1 MAALTNWVY
10 IAQRK
15 LAPALRGSA
24 LVVTVLIVGNLA
36 IQLYTWLTA
45 GSTSDNWDL
54 TIIACSFTLT
64 GALIYRV
71 RPDNVV
77 GLLFLGMGT
86 VGSVGAFASAGTAF
100 GSVGEQIVFSIWW
113 LAYSPLAIVFLL
125 LPNGRPPSTRW
136 RPWLGLATVGVILPV
151 VGSVVIAI
159 TDPAAMTGSPT
170 TNVIARMGRLINLI
184 GIFAATIALGAGIA
198 SLLFRLRSSAS
209 KDRSMLRWLLLLGIA
224 APISLLFDA
233 LRVPGSW
240 PLGILTVPLVM
251 LFAALRFHLLDLD
264 LVVDRTLVWLGSTVF
279 IVGCFVGL
287 LWLASAAVGTTQP
300 AITGPVVLATV
311 AAAVVISPVRSRI
324 QRGLTRA
331 LYGRRDEPSEAF
343 TLVDEDL
350 SGDDVKAVLDSA
362 VAAVARILALPYVQ
376 ISVLSDVGELVTA
389 GYGRPAGQKET
400 IQLVHRGQP
409 IGFASVTARS
419 QRETLSKKE
428 QRIIEALARTTAV
441 TVRAIELAGSLQVA
455 REGLIHARE
464 DERLRLRRD
473 LHDGVGP
480 ALVGARMQ
488 VFSMQRD
495 LTDNLLKAK
504 LDTLED
510 DLAGCVDEV
519 SRVVESLRPPALDD
533 GLGNAV
539 ASMATRLFKDGPALS
554 LEIERLGH
562 IPAAVEVTA
571 YRIAAEA
578 LSNVVRHAH
587 AEHCW
592 LHLARSGPSIL
603 LEVSDD
609 GVGPFWKSAACGTG
623 VGLPSMHARAEELG
637 GQCVIDARV
646 EGGTTVAV
654 MVPVRTRGG
663 PA

>member
-1 MAALTNWVY
+1 
-10 IAQRK
+10 
-15 LAPALRGSA
+15 
-24 LVVTVLIVGNLA
+24 
-36 IQLYTWLTA
+36 
-45 GSTSDNWDL
+45 
-54 TIIACSFTLT
+54 
-64 GALIYRV
+64 
-71 RPDNVV
+71 
-77 GLLFLGMGT
+77 
-86 VGSVGAFASAGTAF
+86 
-100 GSVGEQIVFSIWW
+100 
-113 LAYSPLAIVFLL
+113 
-125 LPNGRPPSTRW
+125 
-136 RPWLGLATVGVILPV
+136 
-151 VGSVVIAI
+151 
-159 TDPAAMTGSPT
+159 
-170 TNVIARMGRLINLI
+170 
-184 GIFAATIALGAGIA
+184 
-198 SLLFRLRSSAS
+198 
-209 KDRSMLRWLLLLGIA
+209 
-224 APISLLFDA
+224 
-233 LRVPGSW
+233 
-240 PLGILTVPLVM
+240 
-251 LFAALRFHLLDLD
+251 
-264 LVVDRTLVWLGSTVF
+264 
-279 IVGCFVGL
+279 
-287 LWLASAAVGTTQP
+287 
-300 AITGPVVLATV
+300 
-311 AAAVVISPVRSRI
+311 
-324 QRGLTRA
+324 
-331 LYGRRDEPSEAF
+331 
-343 TLVDEDL
+343 
-350 SGDDVKAVLDSA
+350 
-362 VAAVARILALPYVQ
+362 
-376 ISVLSDVGELVTA
+376 
-389 GYGRPAGQKET
+389 
-400 IQLVHRGQP
+400 
-409 IGFASVTARS
+409 
-419 QRETLSKKE
+419 
-428 QRIIEALARTTAV
+428 
-441 TVRAIELAGSLQVA
+441 
-455 REGLIHARE
+455 
-464 DERLRLRRD
+464 
-473 LHDGVGP
+473 
-480 ALVGARMQ
+480 MQ